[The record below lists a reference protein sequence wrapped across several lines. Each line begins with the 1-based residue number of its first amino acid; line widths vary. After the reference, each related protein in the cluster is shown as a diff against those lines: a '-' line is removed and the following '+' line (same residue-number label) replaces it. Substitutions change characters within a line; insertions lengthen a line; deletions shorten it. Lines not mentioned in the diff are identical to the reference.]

1 MEIVLKKVSPHLYA
15 IMRIIIGL
23 SFAVHGSQKLFGMP
37 GGKTPVALA
46 SLMGFAGIIEFVGG
60 LLVAFGLLAG
70 YAAFIAS
77 GQMAFAYFMV
87 HFKQG
92 FWPTLNGGELA
103 VLYCFI
109 FLFIASHGSGVWSID
124 AIIKAMR
131 KPTS

>member
-1 MEIVLKKVSPHLYA
+1 
-15 IMRIIIGL
+15 MRIIIGL

-37 GGKTPVALA
+37 GGQARMALA